1 MSEEIIEKIDNLK
14 KETIALKKEVKE
26 KTFGYIMGALSLV
39 AGLAWNEAIKG
50 MIDLIY
56 PATASG
62 VWAKFIYA
70 IVITVFLTIIAVILA
85 KFLSKPEKV

>member
-1 MSEEIIEKIDNLK
+1 MSEEIIEKMDNLK

-50 MIDLIY
+50 MIDLVY
-56 PATASG
+56 PATSSG

-70 IVITVFLTIIAVILA
+70 IVITVCLTIIAVILA